1 MKKTILLSLIL
12 LLVAQLTSAQDVK
25 KIDLYN
31 PFENADSAL
40 TIIQAQAAKEGKHV
54 LIQLG
59 GNWCS
64 WCIEFNR
71 FVKSDMQ
78 LDSIVKANYL
88 VYHLNYSKENKNIEL
103 LTKFEFPNRFGFPV
117 WVILDSKGRRL
128 HTQNSSYL
136 EKDKSYNKEKVKDF
150 FLDWN
155 AEAIDPKKYNWIN

>member
-12 LLVAQLTSAQDVK
+12 LVAQLASAQVDK

-40 TIIQAQAAKEGKHV
+40 TIIQAQAAKDGKHV

-71 FVKSDMQ
+71 FVKSDAQ

-88 VYHLNYSKENKNIEL
+88 VYHLNYSKENKNIKL
-103 LTKFEFPNRFGFPV
+103 LTQFEFPNRFGFPV
-117 WVILDSKGRRL
+117 WVILDSKGKRL

-150 FLDWN
+150 LVDWN
-155 AEAIDPKKYNWIN
+155 AEA

>member
-1 MKKTILLSLIL
+1 MNKTILLALV
-12 LLVAQLTSAQDVK
+12 LLVSQMAFAQETK
-25 KIDLYN
+25 KVDLYN
-31 PFENADSAL
+31 PNENADSAL
-40 TIIQAQAAKEGKHV
+40 AIIQAQAAKEGKHV

-71 FVKSDMQ
+71 FVKSNAQ

-88 VYHLNYSKENKNIEL
+88 VYHLNYSKENKNIKL

-117 WVILDSKGRRL
+117 WVILDSKGKRL

-136 EKDKSYNKEKVKDF
+136 EKDKSYDKEKVKGF
-150 FLDWN
+150 LLDWN
-155 AEAIDPKKYNWIN
+155 VEAIDPKKYNWIN